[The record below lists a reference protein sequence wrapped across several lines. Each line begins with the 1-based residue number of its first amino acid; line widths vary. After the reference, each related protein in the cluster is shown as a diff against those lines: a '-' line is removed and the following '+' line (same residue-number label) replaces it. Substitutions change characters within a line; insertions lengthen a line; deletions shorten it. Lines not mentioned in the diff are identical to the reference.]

1 MAQVFLSYSR
11 EDRDRVKPLVAALE
25 TENISVWW
33 DRDLVPG
40 DSFEETIDSEIRQAE
55 CIVVVWSDHSVNSQ
69 WVKNEALEG
78 LDRKILVPLR
88 LDDVRI
94 PVAFKQTQGADFT
107 RWPETVDEEEYRK
120 FLNVILTKLNQDAC
134 ATDLKGLQ
142 TMKPRGRSRFRRKR
156 DWVLPGV
163 IVAAALTVAISF
175 NLRDPVAVSE
185 ATIPRLSVV
194 PFTDGSGPESKFY
207 ADSMTSELTR
217 RFSTFD
223 DLELVHVGSVWDLD
237 LASVPQ
243 AIIEEDSDFS
253 LTGLVSTDAEQ
264 VTVEARLRD
273 LSSDLVVW
281 QSNYTNDA
289 DNLLELQQR
298 MVLGVISHL
307 KLSSADDFSVQK
319 LNAVTTDKSAYRDY
333 LRGVDLLRRGEQ
345 HNVYLAIEKFED
357 ALRKDPGFAIV
368 QAALCRAFL
377 ESYQATFNEE
387 EYTRGKH
394 HCDAALQM
402 DSTQGDVQL
411 ALAELYRT
419 SGDNELSKYHY
430 TRVLELDTRNADA
443 TMGLAAIFGSE
454 GDFRAAEELYQKA
467 TRLQPTYWKAQ
478 NQLGSFYFRQG
489 LYFQAIE
496 SYLRV
501 TQLTT
506 VNATAFNNLGAAQF
520 SAGHFDDAYESWRQ
534 ASDLFTDSAAYSN
547 MGTAL
552 YLLGRYEEAL
562 KEFETAIK
570 MDPNDH
576 RMWGNAGDNM
586 RFLSIEEGRI
596 SDSYQKAIDLAQ
608 SNLSI
613 NPNDPYTT
621 SRLAVYYA
629 ALGNAETSNQ
639 YIQRAKILAAADF
652 NVLYDLGVASSLL
665 GDHETAKKYAL
676 EALDAGYPEII
687 LVSDPQFAELEL
699 LND

>member
-11 EDRDRVKPLVAALE
+11 EDRNRVKPLVDALE
-25 TENISVWW
+25 AENISVWW

-40 DSFEETIDSEIRQAE
+40 DSFEETIDSEIRLAE
-55 CIVVVWSDHSVNSQ
+55 CIVVVWSDHSVDSQ

-78 LDRKILVPLR
+78 MDRNVLVPLR

-107 RWPETVDEEEYRK
+107 LWPETVDEEEYRK
-120 FLNVILTKLNQDAC
+120 FLNVIRTKLNLDAS
-134 ATDLKGLQ
+134 ATDLKGLNS
-142 TMKPRGRSRFRRKR
+142 MKTRGRRKFRRKR

-163 IVAAALTVAISF
+163 IIAAALTVAISF
-175 NLRDPVAVSE
+175 NLRDPVAE
-185 ATIPRLSVV
+185 PKTTMPRLSIV
-194 PFTDGSGPESKFY
+194 PFNDGPGKESKFY

-217 RFSTFD
+217 RFSNFD
-223 DLELVHVGSVWDLD
+223 DLELAHVGSVWDLD
-237 LASVPQ
+237 LVNVPR

-253 LTGLVSTDAEQ
+253 LTGLVSTNGEQ
-264 VTVEARLRD
+264 ITVEARLRD
-273 LSSDLVVW
+273 LSSDQVVW
-281 QSNYTNDA
+281 QSDYTNEA
-289 DNLLELQQR
+289 DNLFELQQR

-307 KLSSADDFSVQK
+307 KLSSADELTVQK
-319 LNAVTTDKSAYRDY
+319 LKAVTKDKSAYRDY
-333 LRGVDLLRRGEQ
+333 LRGGDLLRRGEQ

-357 ALRKDPGFAIV
+357 ALRKDPEFAV
-368 QAALCRAFL
+368 VHAALCRAFL
-377 ESYQATFNEE
+377 ESYQATYAEE
-387 EYTRGKH
+387 EYARGKI
-394 HCDAALQM
+394 HCDAALRM
-402 DSTQGDVQL
+402 DSSQGDVQL
-411 ALAELYRT
+411 ALAELHRT
-419 SGDNELSKYHY
+419 SGDAELSKYHY
-430 TRVLELDTRNADA
+430 TRVLEQDARNADA
-443 TMGLAAIFGSE
+443 TMGLAAIFNNE

-520 SAGHFDDAYESWRQ
+520 YAGHFDDAYESWRQ

-562 KEFETAIK
+562 REFETAIK

-586 RFLSIEEGRI
+586 RFLSVEDSRI
-596 SDSYQKAIDLAQ
+596 SDNYQTAIDLAL

-629 ALGNAETSNQ
+629 ALGDDGTSNQ
-639 YIQRAKILAAADF
+639 HILHAKKLAADDF

-665 GDHETAKKYAL
+665 GDDEAARDYVL
-676 EALDAGYPEII
+676 QALDAGYPEII
-687 LVSDPQFAELEL
+687 LVSDPQFAEMEL